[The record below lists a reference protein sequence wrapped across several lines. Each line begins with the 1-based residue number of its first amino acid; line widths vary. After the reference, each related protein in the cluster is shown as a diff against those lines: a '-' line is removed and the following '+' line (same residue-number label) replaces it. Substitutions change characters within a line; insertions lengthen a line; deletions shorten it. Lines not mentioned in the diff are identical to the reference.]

1 MENISQPQ
9 DKFVTANSL
18 KLHYLDWGNPDAPPM
33 LLLHGL
39 SGNAHYWDFFAQ
51 MMKNDYHIL
60 ALDQRGHGDS
70 SWAASYGPKDYVL
83 DLEAFVT
90 ALELD
95 NIVLIGHS
103 MGGINAIIYA
113 ARHPE
118 QISQLAIID
127 IGPKIAAAGMER
139 MEKERASE
147 PEAFNSEEEAIK
159 YMKQLQPRYSE
170 VFVQHQARYAF
181 KRDDKGRLTFKYD
194 RTLRSTELQS
204 PQWLWGYLKEVICPT
219 LLLNGMES
227 DMLSRET
234 AQKEANTL
242 VFGSVVDIERA
253 GHSIPGDNPQ
263 AFEVAVRNFLSSD
276 IEPLKVEE

>member
-1 MENISQPQ
+1 MENILQPQ

-39 SGNAHYWDFFAQ
+39 CGNAHYWDFFVHG
-51 MMKNDYHIL
+51 MKNDYHIL

-70 SWAASYGPKDYVL
+70 SWAESYSPRDYVP

-118 QISQLAIID
+118 QISRLVIID
-127 IGPKIAAAGMER
+127 IGPEIAAAGIER
-139 MEKERASE
+139 MERERASE

-159 YMKQLQPRYSE
+159 YMKQLQPHYSE
-170 VFVQHQARYAF
+170 VFVRHQAQYAF
-181 KRDDKGRLTFKYD
+181 KRYDKGKRTFKYD
-194 RTLRSTELQS
+194 RALHSTELQS
-204 PQWLWGYLKEVICPT
+204 PQWLWDYLKQVICPT
-219 LLLNGMES
+219 LLLHGLES

-234 AQKEANTL
+234 AQRVTHTL

-253 GHSIPGDNPQ
+253 GHGVPGDNPG
-263 AFEVAVRNFLSSD
+263 AFEVAVRRFLGSGT
-276 IEPLKVEE
+276 ELLKVEE

>member
-9 DKFVTANSL
+9 DKFITANSL
-18 KLHYLDWGNPDAPPM
+18 KLHYLDWGNPDAPSM

-39 SGNAHYWDFFAQ
+39 CGNAHYWDFFARS
-51 MMKNDYHIL
+51 MKNDYHIL

-70 SWAASYGPKDYVL
+70 SWTKSYSPRDYVL

>member
-9 DKFVTANSL
+9 DRFVTANGL
-18 KLHYLDWGNPDAPPM
+18 NFHYLDWGNADAPPM

-39 SGNAHYWDFFAQ
+39 CGNARYWDFFARS
-51 MMKNDYHIL
+51 MKNDYHIL

-70 SWAASYGPKDYVL
+70 SWTKSYGSRDYVL

-127 IGPKIAAAGMER
+127 IGPEITAAGIER

-170 VFVQHQARYAF
+170 VFVRHQARYDF
-181 KRDDKGRLTFKYD
+181 KRDDKDKLTFKYD
-194 RTLRSTELQS
+194 RTLHSTELQS
-204 PQWLWGYLKEVICPT
+204 PQWLWEYLKQVICPT
-219 LLLNGMES
+219 LLLHGMES
-227 DMLSRET
+227 DMLSRST
-234 AQKEANTL
+234 AQRVTHTL
-242 VFGSVVDIERA
+242 VFGSVADIECA
-253 GHSIPGDNPQ
+253 GHGVPGDNPD
-263 AFEVAVRNFLSSD
+263 AFEMAVRRFLGSG
-276 IEPLKVEE
+276 IEPLKV